1 MFVVWKICVS
11 VEPVLKIAFIFRWW
25 ESNLVRYF
33 SYLGCYLRSDGRFVS
48 ELDCQISYC
57 GSILAPDFHL
67 IVAPSFSKW
76 KWGYKDLPWKLNA
89 AERSADHIAWLWL
102 GAEIWK
108 RWTANT
114 HCRNMSSWTCPS
126 WAAKFLSCDL
136 ESWHGMFF
144 LFLYTHTQK
153 SFPHPKKWVGWFV
166 GVFIGSQGFDCVGL
180 GG

>member
-67 IVAPSFSKW
+67 IVAFSWSKW

-114 HCRNMSSWTCPS
+114 HCLGLPRRAPRGESKITIAVHDWEGVVRNNNSIV
-126 WAAKFLSCDL
+126 
-136 ESWHGMFF
+136 
-144 LFLYTHTQK
+144 
-153 SFPHPKKWVGWFV
+153 SFPHFEGGPPKH
-166 GVFIGSQGFDCVGL
+166 SGL
-180 GG
+180 E